1 MTRKQYEAP
10 RVQTLVMESCQML
23 AASPEPTKSPTA
35 RTQKLEEEEF
45 SWE

>member
-23 AASPEPTKSPTA
+23 AASDPTKSPTA
-35 RTQKLEEEEF
+35 RTQKLEEEEEF